1 MLKLVTKNILGS
13 NDWIEGILV
22 VKYQYP
28 VHLYK
33 FFLKIKDFSCKQSI
47 YAPKIPFSRVMC

>member
-33 FFLKIKDFSCKQSI
+33 FFLMIKDFSCKQSV
-47 YAPKIPFSRVMC
+47 YAPKILFSRVMC